1 VLHKRLF
8 HTRLFIG
15 VVLASHVPWVVAQSA
30 ANGFQIMFDQRG
42 GNCAAC
48 HSIPD
53 ASGKKNGVQSNFAP
67 PLDGVAARYSSIQLM
82 QWVLDARNIN
92 PQTLMP
98 PFGVDLNTSTARGRL
113 LTDSQIADV
122 VAALQTLR

>member
-1 VLHKRLF
+1 MRYFVALF
-8 HTRLFIG
+8 FFC
-15 VVLASHVPWVVAQSA
+15 ASSIAVPAIAQSA
-30 ANGFQIMFDQRG
+30 ASGFQLMFDQRG

-53 ASGKKNGVQSNFAP
+53 ASGKKSGVQSNFAP
-67 PLDGVAARYSSIQLM
+67 PLDGVAARYSSMQLI
-82 QWVLDARNIN
+82 QWVVDARKIN

-113 LTDSQIADV
+113 LTDAQIANV

>member
-1 VLHKRLF
+1 MQRILYALFLLTLHSL
-8 HTRLFIG
+8 TG
-15 VVLASHVPWVVAQSA
+15 LAQAQNAES
-30 ANGFQIMFDQRG
+30 GFKLMFDQRG

-53 ASGKKNGVQSNFAP
+53 AAGKKSGIQSNFAP
-67 PLDGVAARYSSIQLM
+67 PLEGVASRYSPAQLL
-82 QWVLDARNIN
+82 QWVVDARKIN

-98 PFGVDLNTSTARGRL
+98 PFGLDLNSDKAKGRL
-113 LTDSQIADV
+113 LSDAQIADV